1 MIVRDGLNV
10 HSDPHKAQLHFP
22 CGQPRTSTAVHID
35 TFAGGEDFTQPVQ
48 LIFVH
53 QRVTFVQK
61 LLVGVQ
67 NLSGSAVCDGFLI
80 QFIEPFFVVEEKFP
94 ISFVAAFLCE
104 PGQGWFGYIEE
115 RGYIF
120 LLKINPLLV
129 MQKEIGDGL
138 FCR

>member
-1 MIVRDGLNV
+1 MASMFTPIRIKRSFISRAASPEL
-10 HSDPHKAQLHFP
+10 
-22 CGQPRTSTAVHID
+22 PRPY

-104 PGQGWFGYIEE
+104 PGQ
-115 RGYIF
+115 
-120 LLKINPLLV
+120 
-129 MQKEIGDGL
+129 DGSDT
-138 FCR
+138 

>member
-1 MIVRDGLNV
+1 PL
-10 HSDPHKAQLHFP
+10 PLHDALP
-22 CGQPRTSTAVHID
+22 ISIRTASVKICKKGRKQEIET
-35 TFAGGEDFTQPVQ
+35 
-48 LIFVH
+48 
-53 QRVTFVQK
+53 
-61 LLVGVQ
+61 GVQ

-120 LLKINPLLV
+120 RRKINPLLV